1 VVAHY
6 SAGIRVINI
15 SNPAVPVEIAW
26 YDTYPTDNASNF
38 NGCWGVYM
46 FPSGK
51 IIASDRQTGLY
62 VIKTDSVLT
71 GGNNNNN
78 NIPKNYTL
86 KQNYPNP
93 FNPVTKIEYSLPQ
106 NSYIT
111 LKVYNILGKEVATLA
126 DKYERAGN
134 HVVTYDAAN
143 LASGIYFYTLKSG
156 DFTQTK
162 KMTLIK

>member
-1 VVAHY
+1 
-6 SAGIRVINI
+6 
-15 SNPAVPVEIAW
+15 
-26 YDTYPTDNASNF
+26 
-38 NGCWGVYM
+38 M

-156 DFTQTK
+156 NFTQTK